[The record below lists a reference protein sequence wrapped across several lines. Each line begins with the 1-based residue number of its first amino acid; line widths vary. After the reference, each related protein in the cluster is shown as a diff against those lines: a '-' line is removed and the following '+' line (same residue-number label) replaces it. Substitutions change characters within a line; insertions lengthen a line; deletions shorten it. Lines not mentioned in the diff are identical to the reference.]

1 MNGFR
6 CMILGKLTIDY
17 TIFQFS
23 CSNRID
29 KTQSILHGKSTFL
42 LTTKNYLE
50 RVSCI
55 QAGYARC
62 NEDI

>member
-29 KTQSILHGKSTFL
+29 KTQSMLHGKSTFL
-42 LTTKNYLE
+42 LTTKKLSGKGILYPS
-50 RVSCI
+50 RICAM
-55 QAGYARC
+55 Q
-62 NEDI
+62 